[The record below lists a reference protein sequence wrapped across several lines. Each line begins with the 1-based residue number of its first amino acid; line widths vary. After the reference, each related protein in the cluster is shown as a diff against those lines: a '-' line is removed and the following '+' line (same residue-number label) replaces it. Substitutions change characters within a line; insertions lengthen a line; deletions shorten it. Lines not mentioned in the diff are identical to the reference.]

1 MKPKTGKT
9 MKTIN
14 DFNFK
19 DKKALVRV
27 DFNVPQSADLKVT
40 DNSRIQAVKPTI
52 DKILNDGGSVILMTH
67 LGRPKGKVSEEFS
80 LKNIIPEIEEVLG
93 KKVLFCS
100 DCIGADAEN
109 MTKNLKPGE
118 ILLLENLRFYN
129 EEENGDVQFAE
140 KLSKYADAYVNDA
153 FGTAHREHASTA
165 VIAQFFPSTK
175 FFGLLMAKELE
186 AIDKVLKSGEKP
198 VLAILGGSKVSTKIT
213 IIENIL
219 PAIDHLIIGGGMA
232 FTFVKA
238 LGGKI
243 GNSLVEADKLK
254 LALEILE
261 KAKEQNVKVHLPID
275 IIIADEF
282 NNDAE
287 TKEVDVYDIPDGW
300 MGLDAG
306 TKTRLLNHDVIMNSR
321 TILWNGPI
329 GVFEMPNFS
338 AGTIALGDSIA
349 EATEL
354 GAFSLV
360 GGGDSVAFVKQ
371 FGYEDKVSYVSTGG
385 GAMLESLEGKE
396 LPGVKAINH

>member
-1 MKPKTGKT
+1 

-80 LKNIIPEIEEVLG
+80 LKNIVPEIEKVLG
-93 KKVLFCS
+93 KQVQFCP

-109 MTKNLKPGE
+109 MTRNLKPGE

-140 KLSKYADAYVNDA
+140 KLSKYGNAYVNDA

-175 FFGLLMAKELE
+175 FFGLLMEKELN

-238 LGGKI
+238 LGGQI
-243 GNSLVEADKLK
+243 GNSLVETDKLQ

-261 KAKEQNVKVHLPID
+261 KAKVQNVKVHLPVD

-282 NNDAE
+282 GNDAE

-306 TKTRLLNHDVIMNSR
+306 RKTRLLNHDVIMNSR

-338 AGTIALGDSIA
+338 SGTIALGDSIA
-349 EATEL
+349 EATEQ

>member
-1 MKPKTGKT
+1 

-19 DKKALVRV
+19 DKKVLVRV

-40 DNSRIQAVKPTI
+40 DNTRIQAVKETV

-67 LGRPKGKVSEEFS
+67 LGRPKGKFSEEFS
-80 LKNIIPEIEEVLG
+80 LKNIVPEIEEVFGREVQFCKDCLG
-93 KKVLFCS
+93 DEATRMTS
-100 DCIGADAEN
+100 D
-109 MTKNLKPGE
+109 LKPGS

-129 EEENGDVQFAE
+129 EEEAGDAAFAE
-140 KLSKYADAYVNDA
+140 KLAKYADAFVNDA

-165 VIAQFFPSTK
+165 VIAKYFPSTK
-175 FFGLLMAKELE
+175 FFGLLMAKEIE
-186 AIDKVLKSGEKP
+186 AVEKVLQKGEKP
-198 VLAILGGSKVSTKIT
+198 VTAIIGGSKVSSKIT
-213 IIENIL
+213 IIENML
-219 PAIDHLIIGGGMA
+219 PAIDNLIIGGGMA

-238 LGGKI
+238 LGGSI
-243 GNSLVEADKLK
+243 GSSVVEEDKMN
-254 LALEILE
+254 LALEILARAE
-261 KAKEQNVKVHLPID
+261 AENVKVYLPVDVIG
-275 IIIADEF
+275 ADEF
-282 NNDAE
+282 SNDAE
-287 TKEVDVYDIPDGW
+287 TKEMDIYEIPEGW

-306 TKTRLLNHDVIMNSR
+306 PRSRVLIHDVILSSR

-329 GVFEMPNFS
+329 GVFEMPNFA
-338 AGTIALGDSIA
+338 AGTVALGDSIA
-349 EATEL
+349 ESTAN

-396 LPGVKAINH
+396 LPGVRAINN

>member
-1 MKPKTGKT
+1 

-40 DNSRIQAVKPTI
+40 DNTRIQAVKPTI

-80 LKNIIPEIEEVLG
+80 LKNIVPEIETVFGKEVQ
-93 KKVLFCS
+93 FCD
-100 DCIGADAEN
+100 DCIGEDAKN
-109 MTKNLKPGE
+109 MTGNLKPGE

-129 EEENGDVQFAE
+129 EEESGDKDFAE
-140 KLSKYADAYVNDA
+140 KLSKYGDAYVNDA
-153 FGTAHREHASTA
+153 FGTAHRAHASTA

-186 AIDKVLKSGEKP
+186 AIDKVLRSGEKP
-198 VLAILGGSKVSTKIT
+198 VTAILGGSKVSTKIT

-219 PAIDHLIIGGGMA
+219 PAVDNLIIGGGMS
-232 FTFVKA
+232 FTFIKA
-238 LGGKI
+238 LGGQI
-243 GNSLVEADKLK
+243 GDSLLEADKQG

-261 KAKEQNVKVHLPID
+261 KAKAQNVKVYLPVD
-275 IIIADEF
+275 TVIADEF
-282 NNDAE
+282 NNDAQR
-287 TKEVDVYDIPDGW
+287 KEVDIYDIPEGC
-300 MGLDAG
+300 MGMDAG
-306 TKTRLLNHDVIMNSR
+306 EKTRELFHDVILNSR
-321 TILWNGPI
+321 TNLWNGPI

-338 AGTIALGDSIA
+338 AGTEALGDSIA
-349 EATEL
+349 EATLL

-371 FGYEDKVSYVSTGG
+371 FGYSDKVSYVSTGG
-385 GAMLESLEGKE
+385 GAMLESLEGLE
-396 LPGVKAINH
+396 LPGVAAINN

>member
-1 MKPKTGKT
+1 

-52 DKILNDGGSVILMTH
+52 EKILNDGGSVILMTH
-67 LGRPKGKVSEEFS
+67 LGRPKGKVTEEFS
-80 LKNIIPEIEEVLG
+80 LKNIVSEIEAVMG
-93 KKVLFCS
+93 KKVMFCS
-100 DCIGADAEN
+100 NCIGEEAQK
-109 MTKNLKPGE
+109 MTANLQPGE

-140 KLSKYADAYVNDA
+140 QLSKYGDAYVNDA

-186 AIDKVLKSGEKP
+186 AIDKVLKNGEKP

-238 LGGKI
+238 LGGQI
-243 GNSLVEADKLK
+243 GNSLVETDKLQ

-261 KAKEQNVKVHLPID
+261 NAKKQNVKVHLPVD
-275 IIIADEF
+275 IVIADEF

-287 TKEVDVYDIPDGW
+287 RKEVDVYEIPDGW

-371 FGYEDKVSYVSTGG
+371 FGYD
-385 GAMLESLEGKE
+385 
-396 LPGVKAINH
+396 

>member
-1 MKPKTGKT
+1 

-40 DNSRIQAVKPTI
+40 DNSRIEAVKPTI
-52 DKILNDGGSVILMTH
+52 KKILSDGGSVILMTH
-67 LGRPKGKVSEEFS
+67 LGRPKGKFLKEFS
-80 LKNIIPEIEEVLG
+80 LENIVSEIE
-93 KKVLFCS
+93 KVLDHKVKFCS
-100 DCIGADAEN
+100 DCIGEDATN
-109 MTKNLKPGE
+109 MTADLKPGE

-129 EEENGDVQFAE
+129 EEENGDVDFAE
-140 KLSKYADAYVNDA
+140 KLSKYGDAFVNDA

-165 VIAQFFPSTK
+165 VIAQFFSSTK

-238 LGGKI
+238 LGGRI
-243 GNSLVEADKLK
+243 GNSLLEEDKIN

-261 KAKEQNVKVHLPID
+261 KSKEHNVKVHLPVD
-275 IIIADEF
+275 TIIADEF
-282 NNDAE
+282 NNDADRR
-287 TKEVDVYDIPDGW
+287 EVDIYDIPDGW
-300 MGLDAG
+300 MGMDAG
-306 TKTRLLNHDVIMNSR
+306 SKTRLLNHDVIMNCR

-354 GAFSLV
+354 GSFSLV

-396 LPGVKAINH
+396 LPGVKAINR

>member
-1 MKPKTGKT
+1 

-67 LGRPKGKVSEEFS
+67 LGRPKGKVAEEFS